1 MSEWSEE
8 GGVISWP
15 VQMQW
20 EVMCKLFT
28 VVWTAAEGGMKWMAC
43 AAPGIPT
50 NCCSPDLLCIRWL
63 GKYRWYYFDMQILEE
78 VDQKVAGVLRALCLS
93 IAELMEFLFF
103 LFVFFLYFE
112 LQLITIDRS
121 SQAQDKMSEAFH
133 LDQHSRGC

>member
-28 VVWTAAEGGMKWMAC
+28 VVWNAAEGGIKWMAC
-43 AAPGIPT
+43 AVPGIPT

-63 GKYRWYYFDMQILEE
+63 RKYRWYYFLHANTLE
-78 VDQKVAGVLRALCLS
+78 GG
-93 IAELMEFLFF
+93 
-103 LFVFFLYFE
+103 
-112 LQLITIDRS
+112 
-121 SQAQDKMSEAFH
+121 SEGDWSTKA
-133 LDQHSRGC
+133 S